1 MGDGSMKFNKVAKLV
16 SLACGG
22 VVALSA
28 PTYAAEKDEDT
39 VERIEVTGSRLKRVD
54 MEGASPVTT
63 ITAEDM
69 ATAGFATVGD
79 ALRSSSLNSF
89 GSYGGTSNNSWSSQA
104 TIQLKGASASHTLTL
119 LDGKRMAKSPVLGG
133 GATNINTIPTAAV
146 ERIEIL
152 TDGASAIYGTDA
164 IAGVIN
170 IILKKDFEGVEVK
183 IRAEQ
188 PDADGGGDNH
198 SASFTGGLST
208 DKGNLMFTIEHF
220 KKSGIVMNER
230 PYTAAHAIDGEDPSV
245 FQSWIGIS
253 PTGRT
258 VNTGPNGGWENHA
271 PFTNAGLDCADVY
284 GDAFKGPLS
293 DSDWAGES
301 YCGYDYTTS
310 AYLDVDQ
317 ERTSTLLNYTYNIS
331 DDIELTA
338 RAYWASNVTTD
349 VSAPIP
355 GTIRFDEDM
364 PAYTTA
370 AGLDLR
376 AVPEGGSM
384 KYRFDTAGN
393 RVRETTDSIYDF
405 LVGLDGTTD
414 SFDWNASASYNRYDV
429 FKWGT
434 GYQLI
439 GATTD
444 LVGGW
449 DDDTNSFEGWDPR
462 DPNSEA
468 PAGATANSD
477 ARLTSSALE
486 IDGGLSFE
494 LFELAGGATGLY
506 VGASYR
512 EEKLDS
518 QVDALD
524 EAGLIAG
531 GSGGAGGSGE
541 RDVKAIFMEMA
552 FPVLD
557 NLEVNLAARYDE
569 YSDFG
574 GTFNPQVSVRYNVLE
589 PLLIRASWGTGF
601 RAPTLEDL
609 NQSASVGVGT
619 VTNYL
624 KCYEDGMDIKGC
636 QIENEIPISVN
647 RNENLGPEES
657 ESYNIGMVWDITD
670 NFNMSVDYWSL
681 ETEGLIGSILND
693 EIVRAQAEL
702 WKAADEAGQPR
713 PDISAIY
720 PGTSVSQDGSGKLSS
735 VTNIKQNIGLSE
747 RQGID
752 AKFASTFETEMG
764 DFKLGLAWS
773 HYLKYTDSSPEGGVQ
788 TISRNLS
795 GTEYY
800 PDDRVNFSANYLVG
814 DHSLFYQADYID
826 HQSTDDENDNGS
838 YHQID
843 SIVYH
848 TLSYSYTMPWNNIV
862 SAGINNLTDEEP
874 SFRANGT
881 YDSDTYDIIG
891 RTYWVSFSQTF

>member
-1 MGDGSMKFNKVAKLV
+1 MKFNKVAKLV

-28 PTYAAEKDEDT
+28 PVYAIENDEDI

-69 ATAGFATVGD
+69 ATAGFSTVGD
-79 ALRSSSLNSF
+79 ALRASTLNSF

-104 TIQLKGASASHTLTL
+104 TIQLKGADASHTLTL

-152 TDGASAIYGTDA
+152 SDGASAIYGTDA

-183 IRAEQ
+183 LRAEEPQ
-188 PDADGGGDNH
+188 ADGGGDNH
-198 SASFTGGLST
+198 SASFTGGLTS

-220 KKSGIVMNER
+220 KKSGITFAER
-230 PYTAAHAIDGEDPSV
+230 PYTAAHVKDGQDPSDYR
-245 FQSWIGIS
+245 SWIGLS
-253 PTGRT
+253 QTGRT
-258 VNTGPNGGWENHA
+258 IDMGPNGGWEYQT
-271 PFTNAGLDCADVY
+271 PFTNSDLDCADVY
-284 GDAFKGPLS
+284 GDNFTGPLN
-293 DSDWAGES
+293 DSKYAGETS
-301 YCGYDYTTS
+301 CAYDYTKA
-310 AYLDVDQ
+310 AYNDVDQ
-317 ERTSTLLNYTYNIS
+317 ERTSTLLNYSYHIS

-338 RAYWASNVTTD
+338 RAYWASNTTTD

-355 GTIRFDEDM
+355 GYISFPQAM
-364 PAYTTA
+364 PGYTTA
-370 AGLDLR
+370 EGLDLR
-376 AVPEGGSM
+376 AVPEGGAM
-384 KYRFDTAGN
+384 LYRFDTAGN
-393 RVRETTDSIYDF
+393 RVRESTDNIYDF

-414 SFDWNASASYNRYDV
+414 SFDWNASVSYNKYDV

-434 GYQLI
+434 GYQLK

-444 LVGGW
+444 LVGAW

-462 DPNSEA
+462 DPNSEM
-468 PAGATANSD
+468 PGGATANSD

-486 IDGGLSFE
+486 VDGGLSFE
-494 LFELAGGATGLY
+494 LFELAGGSTGLY

-541 RDVKAIFMEMA
+541 RDVKAVFMEMA
-552 FPVLD
+552 FPILD
-557 NLEVNLAARYDE
+557 NLELNLAARYDD

-574 GTFNPQVSVRYNVLE
+574 GTFNPQISVRYNVLE

-609 NQSASVGVGT
+609 NQSTSVGYND

-624 KCYEDGMDIKGC
+624 KCYEDGLGIDGCDIQDNVPVSIG
-636 QIENEIPISVN
+636 

-657 ESYNIGMVWDITD
+657 ESYNVGMVWDITD

-681 ETEGLIGSILND
+681 ETEGLIGSLND
-693 EIVRAQAEL
+693 SEITRTQAEL
-702 WKAADEAGQPR
+702 WQAADDAGEPR
-713 PDISAIY
+713 PDVSVIY
-720 PGTSVSQDGSGKLSS
+720 PGTSVSQNGGGKLTSM
-735 VTNIKQNIGLSE
+735 TNVLQNIGLSE
-747 RQGID
+747 RQGVD
-752 AKFASTFETEMG
+752 TKFASLFETEVG

-773 HYLKYTDSSPEGGVQ
+773 HYIKYTDSSPEGGVQ
-788 TISRNLS
+788 TVSRNWS
-795 GTEYY
+795 STEGY
-800 PDDRVNFSANYLVG
+800 PDDRVNFTANYLVG
-814 DHSLFYQADYID
+814 DHSIFYQADYVD
-826 HQSTDDENDNGS
+826 HQSTTDDNEDGS
-838 YHQID
+838 SYQID

-848 TLSYSYTMPWNNIV
+848 TLSYSYNMPWNNTL
-862 SAGINNLTDEEP
+862 SAGINNLTDEDP
-874 SFRANGT
+874 KFDASGD
-881 YDSDTYDIIG
+881 YDGSIYDIIG
-891 RTYWVSFSQTF
+891 RTYWVSFTQTF